1 MARTVLITG
10 CSSGIGLDM
19 ARTFQARGW
28 RVLAACRRPADAE
41 RLAAEGLETL
51 VLDYADPESVAQAVE
66 ETLARAG
73 GRLDALV
80 NNGAFAI
87 PAPLED
93 IPREGM
99 REIFETNFLGW
110 HDLTRRLLPAL
121 RENRGRIVNVSSVL
135 GFLSLRYRGAY
146 NATKFAVEGW
156 SDALRRELE
165 GPESPA
171 PGCRVLLVEPGPIRS
186 AFRRN
191 SLIAS
196 RRWAVREGSAW
207 ARAWDEK
214 ILPRLEAEESKT
226 SAAFELGPEAVT
238 AKVIHALE
246 ARRPRARYFV
256 TTPTWVAAV
265 AKMLPIRLQDRL
277 FRGDH

>member
-1 MARTVLITG
+1 MTRTVLITG

-19 ARTFQARGW
+19 ARRLQARGW
-28 RVLAACRRPADAE
+28 RVLAACRRPADAA
-41 RLAAEGLETL
+41 RLADEGLESL
-51 VLDYADPESVAQAVE
+51 VLDYADPESVARAAE
-66 ETLARAG
+66 EALSRCG
-73 GRLDALV
+73 GRLDALI

-93 IPREGM
+93 LPREAM

-121 RENRGRIVNVSSVL
+121 RESRGRVVNVSSVL

-171 PGCRVLLVEPGPIRS
+171 PGCRVILIEPGPIRS

-191 SLIAS
+191 SLIAA

-207 ARAWDEK
+207 SRAWDEK
-214 ILPRLEAEESKT
+214 ILPRLEAEGSQT
-226 SAAFELGPEAVT
+226 ADRFELGPEAVT
-238 AKVIHALE
+238 ARAIHALE
-246 ARRPRARYFV
+246 SRRPRARYFV
-256 TTPTWVAAV
+256 TTPTYAA
-265 AKMLPIRLQDRL
+265 ALARLLPTRVQDRL

>member
-1 MARTVLITG
+1 MSRTVLITG

-19 ARTFQARGW
+19 ARTLRARGW
-28 RVLAACRRPADAE
+28 RVLAACRRPEDAA
-41 RLAAEGLETL
+41 RLAEEGLESL
-51 VLDYADPESVAQAVE
+51 VLDYADPESVARAVD
-66 ETLARAG
+66 ETLSRTG

-99 REIFETNFLGW
+99 REIFETNLIGW

-121 RENRGRIVNVSSVL
+121 RESRGRVVNVSSVL

-146 NATKFAVEGW
+146 NATKFALEGW

-171 PGCRVLLVEPGPIRS
+171 PGCRVILIEPGPIRS
-186 AFRRN
+186 SFRRN
-191 SLIAS
+191 SLAAS
-196 RRWAVREGSAW
+196 RRWARREGSAW
-207 ARAWDEK
+207 ERAWREK
-214 ILPRLEAEESKT
+214 ILPRLEAEESQT
-226 SAAFELGPEAVT
+226 SARFELGPEAVT
-238 AKVIHALE
+238 ARAVHALE
-246 ARRPRARYFV
+246 SARPRARYFV
-256 TTPTWVAAV
+256 TTPTYVAAL
-265 AKMLPIRLQDRL
+265 AKMLPTRLQDRL